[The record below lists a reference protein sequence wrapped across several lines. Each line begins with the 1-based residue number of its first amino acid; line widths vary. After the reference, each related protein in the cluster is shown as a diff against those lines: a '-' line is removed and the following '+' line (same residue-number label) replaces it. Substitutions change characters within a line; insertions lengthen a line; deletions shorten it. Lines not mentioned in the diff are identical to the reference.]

1 MRIRVALAVTAGVL
15 AVSCGSSGPPM
26 ASEASSDGVLT
37 LSVSVSGPGRV
48 MSIPP
53 AIDCPGTCVGNF
65 PQGSSV
71 TLAASALGEGQF
83 MSWSGDCMGA
93 MGCFVSMEREA
104 QVIAI
109 FGMGMPMMLE
119 ER

>member
-1 MRIRVALAVTAGVL
+1 M
-15 AVSCGSSGPPM
+15 
-26 ASEASSDGVLT
+26 
-37 LSVSVSGPGRV
+37 
-48 MSIPP
+48 
-53 AIDCPGTCVGNF
+53 
-65 PQGSSV
+65 

-119 ER
+119 R